1 MQALRRSAQTV
12 VGFLEQAVAAEVF
25 DVTAQ
30 AYNVGHRA
38 GVAELGALDDDGRRL
53 VDDVTPNAQAV
64 DRLAEQ
70 TVDRVTDTHRAIL
83 RAVVDKVPRDRR
95 PRRRYAVPRYWQPPA
110 SHTGRDAAVCRSGHY
125 VVRRQVGPSVE
136 TLHTR
141 RWPYV
146 PQWAAQRQKA
156 TCGRRKAPGDLVTAS
171 NAPREC
177 PLCRPWEGKVLTISG
192 PDGAHA
198 VEVEHAI
205 EDGRTV
211 RVNVAGSLDAARR
224 AGLQHPNCRH
234 SVSAYT
240 PGITRTDNATSDP
253 AGDEA
258 GQRQRAIERNIRNT
272 RTGPPPL
279 STPSRSAPRT
289 PRSASGR
296 APCAST

>member
-1 MQALRRSAQTV
+1 MQRFADQGITSFVDKSGRRWKHFIR
-12 VGFLEQAVAAEVF
+12 G
-25 DVTAQ
+25 
-30 AYNVGHRA
+30 
-38 GVAELGALDDDGRRL
+38 DGRTYRSG
-53 VDDVTPNAQAV
+53 
-64 DRLAEQ
+64 
-70 TVDRVTDTHRAIL
+70 
-83 RAVVDKVPRDRR
+83 PRSDRR
-95 PRRRYAVPRYWQPPA
+95 PHAGAGKRR
-110 SHTGRDAAVCRSGHY
+110 
-125 VVRRQVGPSVE
+125 
-136 TLHTR
+136 
-141 RWPYV
+141 
-146 PQWAAQRQKA
+146 
-156 TCGRRKAPGDLVTAS
+156 GDLVTAS

>member
-1 MQALRRSAQTV
+1 MVAH
-12 VGFLEQAVAAEVF
+12 VAATPF
-25 DVTAQ
+25 LGTGSRRQ
-30 AYNVGHRA
+30 ATQDAMQRFADQGITSFVDKSGRRWKHFIR
-38 GVAELGALDDDGRRL
+38 GDGRTYRSG
-53 VDDVTPNAQAV
+53 
-64 DRLAEQ
+64 
-70 TVDRVTDTHRAIL
+70 
-83 RAVVDKVPRDRR
+83 PRSDRR
-95 PRRRYAVPRYWQPPA
+95 PHAGAGKRR
-110 SHTGRDAAVCRSGHY
+110 
-125 VVRRQVGPSVE
+125 
-136 TLHTR
+136 
-141 RWPYV
+141 
-146 PQWAAQRQKA
+146 
-156 TCGRRKAPGDLVTAS
+156 GDLVTAS

-240 PGITRTDNATSDP
+240 PGITRTDNATPDP